1 MFGQDR
7 NQLRQMFFTAWRKHL
22 AGVPTEPL
30 ETQIIRIIVQH
41 PEYHVL
47 LTDESANLERDYTPE
62 MGETNPFLHMAMHLA
77 LQDQITTGRPPG
89 VTEVYTE
96 LINRNDD
103 PHQVE
108 HEMMEC
114 LAEMIWQSQ
123 RNGTMPD
130 EAAYMEC
137 LRQQSKRP

>member
-22 AGVPTEPL
+22 ARTPTEPL

-41 PEYHVL
+41 PEYHTL

-62 MGETNPFLHMAMHLA
+62 LGETNPFLHMAMHLA

-89 VTEVYTE
+89 VAEVYTG
-96 LINRNDD
+96 LMNRNDD

-123 RNGTMPD
+123 RNRTMPD
-130 EAAYMEC
+130 EAAYLQC
-137 LRQQSKRP
+137 LRKQIKRT